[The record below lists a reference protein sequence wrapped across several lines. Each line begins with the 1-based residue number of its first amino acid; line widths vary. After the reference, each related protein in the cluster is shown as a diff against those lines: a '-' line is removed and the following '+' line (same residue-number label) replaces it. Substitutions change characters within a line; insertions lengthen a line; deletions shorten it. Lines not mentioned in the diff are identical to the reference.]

1 MGSND
6 NAPLLVERDGAILR
20 LALNRPQRANALDLA
35 LCKALLDAA
44 IDADEDDAVRCV
56 VLSAHGKLFCA
67 GGDIDAFVAAGDVLG
82 PLVKQMTAALHM
94 ALARLLRMNKP
105 LVTVIAGPA
114 AGAGLSLA
122 ILGDIAL
129 AARSAH
135 FTSAYTSIGMT
146 PDGGSTWLLPR
157 LVGMRRAQ
165 EMVLLNRRV
174 SAEEAAQLGLITR
187 SVPDEALAAE
197 AESVVQHLAQGA
209 TAALGRSRNLLL
221 SSFTTTLET
230 QLEAEAR
237 AIANSAR
244 TEDAQARMAA
254 FLQQRKPK

>member
-1 MGSND
+1 MGSTGD
-6 NAPLLVERDGAILR
+6 TPLLVERDSAVLR
-20 LALNRPQRANALDLA
+20 LTLNRPQRANVLDLA

-44 IDADEDDAVRCV
+44 ILADEDDAVRCV
-56 VLSAHGKLFCA
+56 VLAARGKLFCA
-67 GGDIDAFVAAGDVLG
+67 GGDIDAFVAAGDALG

-105 LVTVIAGPA
+105 LVTVVAGPA

-135 FTSAYTSIGMT
+135 FTSAYTTIGMT

-187 SVPDEALAAE
+187 AVPDEALAAE
-197 AESVVQHLAQGA
+197 ADSVVQQLAQGA
-209 TAALGRSRNLLL
+209 TAALGRSRNLLH

-230 QLEAEAR
+230 HLEAEAR
-237 AIANSAR
+237 AIADSAR
-244 TEDAQARMAA
+244 TEDARTRMAA
-254 FLQQRKPK
+254 FLQKRKPT